1 MGMCCDTLDK
11 MPEYQAF
18 SSGGVLSGLAGTL
31 VQLRQFGSGEA
42 RAVRHSLA
50 QSKFRKTTQLLH
62 RDGRRL
68 DNVAELRMVPD
79 LQTCDPE
86 TLRKIEL
93 QSRDDLSALAPQPP
107 MGVGL
112 TVEPDPDGF
121 PIVQSSRNIVRKRLR
136 QFINY
141 RQTQRNSRSHTGYR
155 LGNLQ
160 RKQFGH
166 LDRR

>member
-18 SSGGVLSGLAGTL
+18 SSGGVLSGLADTL

-42 RAVRHSLA
+42 RAVRHPLA
-50 QSKFRKTTQLLH
+50 QSKFRKTAQLLH

-86 TLRKIEL
+86 TLCKIEL
-93 QSRDDLSALAPQPP
+93 QSRDDLSALVAQPP
-107 MGVGL
+107 MRVEL

-121 PIVQSSRNIVRKRLR
+121 
-136 QFINY
+136 
-141 RQTQRNSRSHTGYR
+141 
-155 LGNLQ
+155 
-160 RKQFGH
+160 
-166 LDRR
+166 